1 MKRAIILLVITA
13 ITAALISVTI
23 SGTGVTINW
32 GLLSTL
38 LMLGCLSLFMWHT
51 GRQPL
56 STLAISITAT
66 MAALASLGRIL
77 LAGLVNVQPATFLV
91 LLSGYV
97 YGSGI
102 GFLVGILTGLVSNF
116 FLGQGPWTP
125 WQMAAWGI
133 CGWLGGIA
141 GRGQEEFK
149 TVPFLIISVIS
160 AYLFGLL
167 MNTWHWAAFV
177 YPLTW
182 ATWLATCA
190 ASLLFDTFHAVGNV
204 FFALIFGPPFF
215 RHLMR
220 FRHRFPHIY
229 TLRSDDILHL
239 QEGVEGPDNENTGR

>member
-1 MKRAIILLVITA
+1 MKRAIILLVTTA
-13 ITAALISVTI
+13 IIAAMVFITI
-23 SGTGVTINW
+23 SGMGVTINW

-38 LMLGCLSLFMWHT
+38 LMLGCLSLFIWYA
-51 GRQPL
+51 GRRPL

-133 CGWLGGIA
+133 CGWWGGMA

-149 TVPFLIISVIS
+149 TVPFLMISVIS
-160 AYLFGLL
+160 AYFFGLL

-182 ATWLATCA
+182 TTWVATCA

-220 FRHRFPHIY
+220 FRRRFPHIY
-229 TLRSDDILHL
+229 TAQYDDILPL
-239 QEGVEGPDNENTGR
+239 QEGVERTDNETTGR

>member
-1 MKRAIILLVITA
+1 MKRAIILLVIAA
-13 ITAALISVTI
+13 ITAALVFIAI
-23 SGTGVTINW
+23 SGAGGAINW
-32 GLLSTL
+32 GLLSTF
-38 LMLGCLSLFMWHT
+38 LMLGCLSLFIWHT
-51 GRQPL
+51 GRRPL

-77 LAGLVNVQPATFLV
+77 LAGLVNVQPATFLI

-97 YGSGI
+97 FGSGI

-125 WQMAAWGI
+125 WQMAAWGL
-133 CGWLGGIA
+133 CGWLGGLA
-141 GRGQEEFK
+141 GRGQDEFK
-149 TVPFLIISVIS
+149 KVPFLIISVFS
-160 AYLFGLL
+160 AYLFGLM
-167 MNTWHWAAFV
+167 MNTWHWAALV

-215 RHLMR
+215 RHLLR
-220 FRHRFPHIY
+220 FRHRFPNIY
-229 TLRSDDILHL
+229 DPHHDDILQR
-239 QEGVEGPDNENTGR
+239 QEGVEGTDTENTGR

>member
-1 MKRAIILLVITA
+1 MNRAIILFVITA
-13 ITAALISVTI
+13 ITAALIVVTI
-23 SGTGVTINW
+23 SGTSVTINW

-38 LMLGCLSLFMWHT
+38 LMLGCLSLFIWHT
-51 GRQPL
+51 GRRPL

-77 LAGLVNVQPATFLV
+77 LAGLVNVQPATFLI

-97 YGSGI
+97 FGSGI

-125 WQMAAWGI
+125 WQMAAWGL

-149 TVPFLIISVIS
+149 KVPFLIISVFS

-182 ATWLATCA
+182 ATWLVTCA

-220 FRHRFPHIY
+220 FLHRFPHIY
-229 TLRSDDILHL
+229 TPLSDDILRL
-239 QEGVEGPDNENTGR
+239 QEGVEGTDNETTGR